1 MYVEI
6 FQEEFIIFFT
16 TTTFAWLFGYLV
28 ATLTTS
34 SPTSDVYDSSEDEAD
49 ITVENTKQKTQ
60 VKRKKGV
67 YIRLR

>member
-1 MYVEI
+1 MLVCRN

-28 ATLTTS
+28 ATLTS